1 MYKDKRLFLPTIYH
15 MSQPISKRQ
24 SLNANNAFLNT
35 KIRRSIITSKA
46 IIYIFSCEESG
57 FNIPDYKMHIYFWPF
72 TFAINGIHLICGIV
86 CCIVP
91 KPRVCVCDLFH
102 KLFLFSKH
110 TAARSIDGL
119 SMAGTVLS
127 LRRQPAAT
135 YYSSDGVVSRNRRWH
150 VNIYVNVC
158 VGYTHR
164 NAGTRQWSWRRRGIH
179 CIWHKRGA
187 N

>member
-1 MYKDKRLFLPTIYH
+1 M
-15 MSQPISKRQ
+15 
-24 SLNANNAFLNT
+24 N
-35 KIRRSIITSKA
+35 
-46 IIYIFSCEESG
+46 
-57 FNIPDYKMHIYFWPF
+57 IYFWPF
-72 TFAINGIHLICGIV
+72 TFAINGIFITWDSLLYCS
-86 CCIVP
+86 
-91 KPRVCVCDLFH
+91 KAPRVCMCDLFH

-158 VGYTHR
+158 VVYTHR

-187 N
+187 NWVPSAWAAGVGATLAPSAIIKTQNFNTSTNHSTKAR